1 MYIPFVPIHKDLS
14 SVKTKIALNLTK
26 RQLICFS
33 SAAAVGVPTYLL
45 SRGTIGNDGA
55 AMLMIGLMLPFFF
68 FAMYERDGQ
77 PAEKILRNFIRTR
90 LFMPRKRPYLTE
102 NLYSTLEKEG
112 QLIAQMEQISKRNR
126 KTRKRR
132 RR

>member
-26 RQLICFS
+26 RQLVCFS

-90 LFMPRKRPYLTE
+90 LFMPRKRPYMTE

-112 QLIAQMEQISKRNR
+112 HLIAQMEQISKRNR
-126 KTRKRR
+126 KTRKRHHS
-132 RR
+132 